1 MFDGTYVALV
11 TPFRGEG
18 VDRTA
23 LAALLERLIEA
34 GVDGVVPCGT
44 TGESPTLTA
53 AEHREV
59 VELTVSIVA
68 GRVRVIA
75 GAGSNCTAETVEL
88 TRHAAEAGADGAL
101 LIAPYYNKPTP
112 EGLYR
117 HFARVAEHVEL
128 PIVLYNAPGR
138 CGVEIAVRTIVRLRR
153 AWPHIVAVKHA
164 TGSMDGASMLRAES
178 DIQVLSG
185 DDSMTLPL
193 ISVGAV
199 GVISVIANLLPREMV
214 ELVRAAREGEL
225 GRARELHRQ
234 LFPLAH
240 ALLALET
247 NPVPIKT
254 ALSMMGWC
262 GGELRL
268 PLCPMS
274 EAHREQ
280 LRELLRPWAAARSPA
295 RGELPAAKA

>member
-1 MFDGTYVALV
+1 MFEGTYVALV

-23 LAALLERLIEA
+23 LVSLLERLLEA
-34 GVDGVVPCGT
+34 GVDGIVPCGT
-44 TGESPTLTA
+44 TGESPTLSA

-68 GRVRVIA
+68 GRARVIA

-101 LIAPYYNKPTP
+101 LIAPYYNKPTQ
-112 EGLYR
+112 EGLYK

-138 CGVEIAVRTIVRLRR
+138 CGVEIAVPTIVRLRR

-164 TGSMDGASMLRAES
+164 TGSMDGASMLLAES

-193 ISVGAV
+193 VAVGAV

-214 ELVRAAREGEL
+214 ELVRAARGGDL
-225 GRARELHRQ
+225 DHARELHRR

-240 ALLALET
+240 GLLALET

-254 ALSMMGWC
+254 ALSMVGWC

-280 LRELLRPWAAARSPA
+280 LQELLRPWALVHNPA
-295 RGELPAAKA
+295 RAELSAGKA